1 MIKRSLFL
9 NFIYKTVFLLLLILL
24 TVFAFSYLNYTGS
37 GFVWEEASKID
48 RKIAY
53 MGLVGGIF
61 ISGYAFARFLE
72 LTEHISRHRKY
83 LKRMTEELSP
93 TPDFETIEE
102 EADFHDKE
110 LKLLIYKNCLITY
123 HNYFC
128 FRKMDSQIWQIFLN
142 KYQKYNRTKGKKTK
156 SLLPPKFFLI
166 VRNQNYREQFMPLR
180 YKEKNWNRFSSY
192 LADHYPAIELNE
204 QVREIE
210 TM

>member
-1 MIKRSLFL
+1 MIKRSLFF
-9 NFIYKTVFLLLLILL
+9 NFIYKSLILLLLILL
-24 TVFAFSYLNYTGS
+24 TVFAFSYLNYKGS
-37 GFVWEEASKID
+37 GFVWEEASKGD
-48 RKIAY
+48 RKIAFN
-53 MGLVGGIF
+53 GVVGGII
-61 ISGYAFARFLE
+61 ISGFAFVRFLE

-83 LKRMTEELSP
+83 LKIMTEELSP
-93 TPDFETIEE
+93 VPDFETIEE

-142 KYQKYNRTKGKKTK
+142 KYQKYSRYKGKKSK

-166 VRNQNYREQFMPLR
+166 VRNQNYREQFMPLK
-180 YKEKNWNRFSSY
+180 YKEKNWSRFRSY
-192 LADHYPAIELNE
+192 LADHYPTIELDE

-210 TM
+210 T

>member
-48 RKIAY
+48 RKITY
-53 MGLVGGIF
+53 VGLVGGIF

-72 LTEHISRHRKY
+72 LTEHISRHKKY
-83 LKRMTEELSP
+83 FKRMTEELSP

-102 EADFHDKE
+102 EADFHDKK

-128 FRKMDSQIWQIFLN
+128 FRKIDSQIW
-142 KYQKYNRTKGKKTK
+142 
-156 SLLPPKFFLI
+156 
-166 VRNQNYREQFMPLR
+166 
-180 YKEKNWNRFSSY
+180 
-192 LADHYPAIELNE
+192 
-204 QVREIE
+204 
-210 TM
+210 

>member
-24 TVFAFSYLNYTGS
+24 TVFAFCYLVHNGS
-37 GFVWEEASKID
+37 GYVREEASKSE
-48 RKIAY
+48 RKSAY
-53 MGLVGGIF
+53 VWVAGGII
-61 ISGYAFARFLE
+61 ISGFTFVRFLE

-83 LKRMTEELSP
+83 LKIMTEELSP
-93 TPDFETIEE
+93 THDFETIEE

-128 FRKMDSQIWQIFLN
+128 FRKIDSQIWQIFLN
-142 KYQKYNRTKGKKTK
+142 KYQKYSRYKGKKNK

-166 VRNQNYREQFMPLR
+166 VRNLDYREQFMPLR
-180 YKEKNWNRFSSY
+180 YKEKNWSRVIY
-192 LADHYPAIELNE
+192 YQADQYTAQEGEE
-204 QVREIE
+204 QVREI
-210 TM
+210 

>member
-24 TVFAFSYLNYTGS
+24 TVFAFSFLNYIGS
-37 GFVWEEASKID
+37 GFVWEEASKGD
-48 RKIAY
+48 RKIAFN
-53 MGLVGGIF
+53 GVVGGII
-61 ISGYAFARFLE
+61 ISGFAFVRFLE
-72 LTEHISRHRKY
+72 LTDHISRHRKY

-102 EADFHDKE
+102 EADFHDKK

-128 FRKMDSQIWQIFLN
+128 FRKMDSQVWQIFVN
-142 KYQKYNRTKGKKTK
+142 KYQKYNRTKGKKSK

-166 VRNQNYREQFMPLR
+166 VRNQDYREQFMPLR
-180 YKEKNWNRFSSY
+180 YKEKNWSRFRSY
-192 LADHYPAIELNE
+192 LADHYPAIELDE

-210 TM
+210 TT

>member
-24 TVFAFSYLNYTGS
+24 TVFAFCYLVHNGS
-37 GFVWEEASKID
+37 GYVREEASKSE
-48 RKIAY
+48 RKSAY
-53 MGLVGGIF
+53 V
-61 ISGYAFARFLE
+61 FLE
-72 LTEHISRHRKY
+72 LTEHISKHRKY
-83 LKRMTEELSP
+83 LKIMTEELSP
-93 TPDFETIEE
+93 THDFETIEE

-128 FRKMDSQIWQIFLN
+128 FRKIDSQIWQIFLN
-142 KYQKYNRTKGKKTK
+142 KYQKYSRYKGKKNK

-166 VRNQNYREQFMPLR
+166 VRNLDYREQFMPLR
-180 YKEKNWNRFSSY
+180 YKEKNWSRFSSY
-192 LADHYPAIELNE
+192 LADHYPAIELDE

-210 TM
+210 T

>member
-1 MIKRSLFL
+1 MIKRSLLL

-24 TVFAFSYLNYTGS
+24 TVFAFSHLNYTGS

-53 MGLVGGIF
+53 VGLVGGIF
-61 ISGYAFARFLE
+61 ISGYAFARFFE
-72 LTEHISRHRKY
+72 LTDHISRHRKY

-128 FRKMDSQIWQIFLN
+128 FRKMDSQIWQIFVN

-166 VRNQNYREQFMPLR
+166 VRNQDYREQFMPLR
-180 YKEKNWNRFSSY
+180 YKEKNWSRFSSY
-192 LADHYPAIELNE
+192 LADHYPAIELDK

-210 TM
+210 TT

>member
-9 NFIYKTVFLLLLILL
+9 NFIYKIFFLLLLILL
-24 TVFAFSYLNYTGS
+24 TVFAFSYLNYIGS
-37 GFVWEEASKID
+37 GFVWEEASKSE
-48 RKIAY
+48 RKSAF
-53 MGLVGGIF
+53 VEVVCGII
-61 ISGYAFARFLE
+61 ISGYAFVRFLE

-83 LKRMTEELSP
+83 LKIMTEELSP

-142 KYQKYNRTKGKKTK
+142 KYQNIVDTKARKVSLFCHRSS
-156 SLLPPKFFLI
+156 SLLLEIKTIGNSLCHLSTKRKIGVALVLI
-166 VRNQNYREQFMPLR
+166 
-180 YKEKNWNRFSSY
+180 
-192 LADHYPAIELNE
+192 
-204 QVREIE
+204 
-210 TM
+210 

>member
-48 RKIAY
+48 RKITY
-53 MGLVGGIF
+53 VGLVGGIF

-128 FRKMDSQIWQIFLN
+128 FRMMDSQIWQIFVN
-142 KYQKYNRTKGKKTK
+142 KYQKYNRTKGKKSK

-166 VRNQNYREQFMPLR
+166 VRNQDYREQFMPLR
-180 YKEKNWNRFSSY
+180 YKEKNWSHFSSY
-192 LADHYPAIELNE
+192 LADHYPAIELDE

-210 TM
+210 TT

>member
-166 VRNQNYREQFMPLR
+166 VRNQDYREQFMPLR

-204 QVREIE
+204 QVSEIE

>member
-1 MIKRSLFL
+1 MIKRSLFF
-9 NFIYKTVFLLLLILL
+9 NFIYKSLILLLLILL
-24 TVFAFSYLNYTGS
+24 TVFAFSYLNYKGS
-37 GFVWEEASKID
+37 GFVWEEASKGD
-48 RKIAY
+48 RKIAFN
-53 MGLVGGIF
+53 GVVGGII
-61 ISGYAFARFLE
+61 ISGFAFVRFLE

-83 LKRMTEELSP
+83 LKIMTEELSP
-93 TPDFETIEE
+93 VPDFETIEE

-142 KYQKYNRTKGKKTK
+142 KYQKYSRYKGKKSK

-166 VRNQNYREQFMPLR
+166 VRNQDYREQFMPLK
-180 YKEKNWNRFSSY
+180 YKEKNWSRFRSY
-192 LADHYPAIELNE
+192 LADHYPTIEQDE

-210 TM
+210 T